1 MYRRVAIL
9 AVVAVL
15 ALAACTTTKDENTD
29 DDGGGPAGESGES
42 GETGEQERTTRGVT
56 DSSVTVGGIL
66 YGLNFGG
73 ADVGAAARFDRAN
86 AEGGVHGR
94 TIEFLGAA
102 DDNSDS
108 SASLAE
114 AQRLVRQEG
123 VFAIVPVTTASLSAD
138 FMIDENVPFF
148 GWGISP
154 AFCGNE
160 VGFGFTGCVTDPE
173 LERGSNAFGVV
184 LAEHFDGDTDKSVA
198 LIAEDNDAGEG
209 GLRLL
214 SSSVEDQGFEVVY
227 SEAAIPAP
235 PATVGDYTPFVN
247 ELLTSNEGEPPDV
260 IMLTVSV
267 ANVVGLSD
275 ALQGVY
281 DGLVVSPFYDPRLV
295 SNPAF
300 EGQAILT
307 QILPYEYADEN
318 ALLGQMVDDI
328 EAYDEA
334 NGTDTQLTLA
344 VAAGY
349 WSADQFLALLE
360 ETGEDLTVENFLAA
374 QEGWEYE
381 VEGVVGKS
389 SWPQNHDSPVPC
401 AAFSIVEDGA
411 YLPDIALTCGEVIE
425 IPE

>member
-9 AVVAVL
+9 AVVGVL
-15 ALAACTTTKDENTD
+15 ALTACTTTKDETTD
-29 DDGGGPAGESGES
+29 DDGSD
-42 GETGEQERTTRGVT
+42 TTTDEQDEQARTTRGVT

-102 DDNSDS
+102 DDNADS

-114 AQRLVRQEG
+114 AQRLVRQEE

-138 FMIDENVPFF
+138 FMIEENVPFF

-173 LERGSNAFGVV
+173 LKRGSNAFGVV
-184 LAEHFDGDTDKSVA
+184 LAEYFDGDTDKTVA

-214 SSSVEDQGFEVVY
+214 SGSVESQGFEVVY
-227 SEAAIPAP
+227 SEPAIPAP

-247 ELLTSNEGEPPDV
+247 ELLASDDGEPPDV

-275 ALQGVY
+275 ALNDVY

-318 ALLGQMVDDI
+318 PVLGQMVDDI

-334 NGTDTQLTLA
+334 NGTETQLTLA

-349 WSADQFLALLE
+349 WAADQFLALLE

-374 QEGWEYE
+374 QEGWEYQA
-381 VEGVVGKS
+381 EGVVGPS
-389 SWPQNHDSPVPC
+389 SWPQNHDEPVPC
-401 AAFSIVEDGA
+401 AAFSLVEDGA
-411 YLPDIALTCGEVIE
+411 YVPDIPLTCGEVVEIE
-425 IPE
+425 E